1 MYLILL
7 TLSFL
12 GTNGTMFYILFRNR
26 LERKSSVSLH
36 AAINNR
42 SHATF
47 ALGHFIGGLVFLYFA
62 YRLFYVDNGS
72 LTLLAV
78 SCIGFFAEQVQAFLP
93 NKGRF
98 VRTHTVAAVSMAASM
113 TVLVFAALSVSR
125 LDGSWLVAYVGLIV
139 LLCASGAYALFN
151 KHKFYQTQMLFFSV
165 FYLFLLIFVYGSKS

>member
-26 LERKSSVSLH
+26 FERKSSVSLH
-36 AAINNR
+36 AAIDNS

-62 YRLFYVDNGS
+62 YRLFYLDNGS
-72 LTLLAV
+72 LPMMVV
-78 SCIGFFAEQVQAFLP
+78 SCVGFFAEQVQALLP

-98 VRTHTVAAVSMAASM
+98 VRIHTVAAVSMAASM
-113 TVLVFAALSVSR
+113 TVLVFIALSVFK
-125 LDGSWLVAYVGLIV
+125 LDAKWLVAYVGLIA
-139 LLCASGAYALFN
+139 LLCVSGAYALFN

-165 FYLFLLIFVYGSKS
+165 FYLFLLILVYGTKS